1 MFANALG
8 NTKGLRSPFF
18 KNPKV
23 VKKPQKPSGSCPHLA
38 LKEAVA
44 GRRLGVSHPIVRR
57 GMCYRRGLGIL
68 INPKWN
74 DLCPGETPRGP
85 RPALQLSLC
94 PRVALLVILL
104 ALNSFMAVPKPV
116 DLKIPTS
123 PFQGLFPQPRAL
135 LVSSVGSVG

>member
-8 NTKGLRSPFF
+8 NTKGLRIPFF

-74 DLCPGETPRGP
+74 DLCPGETAEMAPP
-85 RPALQLSLC
+85 RPPAAALSQSCAVSDSLGFKFLHGRSLS
-94 PRVALLVILL
+94 
-104 ALNSFMAVPKPV
+104 
-116 DLKIPTS
+116 
-123 PFQGLFPQPRAL
+123 Q
-135 LVSSVGSVG
+135 